1 MKTGYQNSRFAHQ
14 VERFACLYTSHI
26 FVFDRFRYQSTML
39 GEILSVQPGE
49 LKFPFEL
56 RKQVSTSLR
65 LVNVTSEY
73 VAFKVKTTSPK
84 KYCVRPNTGL
94 VPPQSSAEVV
104 VTMQAQKEMPADLQ
118 CKDKFLVQSV
128 LVPGGAPKET
138 TQDFFNK
145 ENGREVHEVKLRVI
159 YVAPPQPPSPVAE
172 SAEEGVISPSPFPTS
187 TKGLTPADPAKSALT
202 QATDDRNNAV
212 REVQRLKSNLS
223 GQGQGKQGGGGFS
236 FTTLL
241 VVALIFFLIGFLGAK
256 GILPLPGL
264 SPAGSAGEL

>member
-1 MKTGYQNSRFAHQ
+1 MS
-14 VERFACLYTSHI
+14 
-26 FVFDRFRYQSTML
+26 
-39 GEILSVQPGE
+39 GEIISVQPSE

-128 LVPGGAPKET
+128 LVPASVSKDNYQEM
-138 TQDFFNK
+138 FNK
-145 ENGREVHEVKLRVI
+145 ENGREIHEIKLRVI

-187 TKGLTPADPAKSALT
+187 SKGYTPTDPSAKDIVELKAKLTEARTALLQVTEDRNSALK
-202 QATDDRNNAV
+202 
-212 REVQRLKSNLS
+212 EVKRIKGNLS
-223 GQGQGKQGGGGFS
+223 QSTQQKQQSSGFA

-241 VVALIFFLIGFLGAK
+241 VIALIFFILGFLGGK
-256 GILPLPGL
+256 GLLPGL
-264 SPAGSAGEL
+264 GSPSGATGEL

>member
-1 MKTGYQNSRFAHQ
+1 
-14 VERFACLYTSHI
+14 
-26 FVFDRFRYQSTML
+26 ML
-39 GEILSVQPGE
+39 GEILSVQPSE

-94 VPPQSSAEVV
+94 VPPQSSTEVV
-104 VTMQAQKEMPADLQ
+104 VTMQAQKEMPPDLQ

-128 LVPGGAPKET
+128 LVPASASKDT
-138 TQDFFNK
+138 SQDFFNK
-145 ENGREVHEVKLRVI
+145 ENGRQVHEVKLRVV

-172 SAEEGVISPSPFPTS
+172 SAEEGAISPSPFPPT
-187 TKGLTPADPAKSALT
+187 TKGLAPADPAAKDLIELKAKLTEAKSALA
-202 QATDDRNNAV
+202 QVTDNRNSAFN
-212 REVQRLKSNLS
+212 EIKRLKANMSQQTQTKSS
-223 GQGQGKQGGGGFS
+223 GFA

-241 VVALIFFLIGFLGAK
+241 IVALVFFLIGFLGGK
-256 GILPLPGL
+256 GLLPLPFG
-264 SPAGSAGEL
+264 GSSAKATSTEL